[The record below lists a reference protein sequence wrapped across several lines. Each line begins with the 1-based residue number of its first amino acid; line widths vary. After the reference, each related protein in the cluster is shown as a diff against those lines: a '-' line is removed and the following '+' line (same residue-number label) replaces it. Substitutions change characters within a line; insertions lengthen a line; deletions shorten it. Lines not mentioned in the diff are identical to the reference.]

1 MFEIIVFIIGYRL
14 LQRFSLAHLLTFTF
28 FIAALRWM
36 MVATFPESVWLILI
50 TQIMHSVTYGL
61 YHSVM
66 IKLIDRLFQ
75 GRYQIRGQALY
86 SSITFGLG
94 GAIGSFASGYI
105 WTAYGHNELFMISG
119 IMMVFIFVLSLLFTR
134 NVIQRLSN

>member
-1 MFEIIVFIIGYRL
+1 
-14 LQRFSLAHLLTFTF
+14 
-28 FIAALRWM
+28 M
-36 MVATFPESVWLILI
+36 MVATFPESGWLILI
-50 TQIMHSVTYGL
+50 TQIMHSITYGL

-119 IMMVFIFVLSLLFTR
+119 IMMVFVFVLSLLFTR